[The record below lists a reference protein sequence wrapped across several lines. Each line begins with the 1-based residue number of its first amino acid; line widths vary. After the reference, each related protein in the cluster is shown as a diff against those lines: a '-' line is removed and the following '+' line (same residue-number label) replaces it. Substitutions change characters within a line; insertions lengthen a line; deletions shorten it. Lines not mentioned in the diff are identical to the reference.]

1 MIASVYQ
8 NFTLNRG
15 GKMFWDEIK
24 RHYDAG
30 SAHQFLLH
38 FNVNDLLY
46 DDVYGYLRTTDYLMA
61 QLNLLGCQLVLGYNT
76 AEGIHFP
83 KVGQWRNTQ
92 RALELFPQYNK
103 TGAFHFQSL
112 ATWLQTLQRFREV
125 EDINLAEQ
133 EVDPQLVRR
142 RINADLAFDKEHE
155 DPFVTMDP
163 SPSAEFR
170 QRLNRLLRQ
179 GRARVGLVIDSLE
192 LLTPNDPSLNEVAKN
207 EVQLLFSQIQYWAS
221 DLDIRRRKH
230 VILLVTHNIS
240 DIHPNFTVNPEI
252 PVVEIPFPN
261 YEERL
266 RFIEHLHDISD
277 GSAQMRKTLGNHRER
292 ETLAAETIGLNLL
305 GVHDVVQQA
314 ESTQQKAG
322 GEPLFRYRGESIRTF
337 SRGVLELGETQR
349 GPSDDGWYVMRI
361 IRDIADGM
369 KNRDLRRVPRG
380 ILLLGPPGTSKEYA
394 ARVLAGEANMTL
406 VRLRYAS
413 QVGEVT
419 ININQDGNT
428 YERNL
433 NAGLN
438 FIRGIAPTVVFMDGI
453 EQASPHTTMN
463 PEEHDRMLPSALVN
477 AINDIS
483 LHGRVIWVGA
493 SQRPDLMP
501 PIFRRYGIFDTKLI
515 MLPPTSGGR
524 VEILRIF
531 CRGQASGNINF
542 QSLVGGA
549 ETDGLTWRDLLL
561 IVQRANNIARRSGRD
576 TFTEGELRQAV
587 NDFVPDYSREMQIFM
602 GLLAL
607 REANSRMMV
616 PDGLLP
622 EYQEFVE
629 GNRVDKTRI
638 NKRLMEL
645 SHQLGL
651 RN

>member
-1 MIASVYQ
+1 
-8 NFTLNRG
+8 
-15 GKMFWDEIK
+15 MFWDEIK
-24 RHYDAG
+24 KHCEAG

-76 AEGIHFP
+76 SEGIHFP

-92 RALELFPQYNK
+92 EALEVFPQYKK

-112 ATWLQTLQRFREV
+112 ATWLQTLRRFREV
-125 EDINLAEQ
+125 EDVNLTEQ
-133 EVDPQLVRR
+133 EVDSQLARR
-142 RINADLAFDKEHE
+142 RINAGLGFDKEHE
-155 DPFVTMDP
+155 DPFVMLDP
-163 SPSAEFR
+163 SPSEELR
-170 QRLNRLLRQ
+170 RKLNLLLRQ
-179 GRARVGLVIDSLE
+179 GRTKIGLVINFLE
-192 LLTPNDPSLNEVAKN
+192 MLAPNDPSLSEVSGDD
-207 EVQLLFSQIQYWAS
+207 VRLLFNQILYWAS
-221 DLDIRRRKH
+221 DLDVRRQKH

-240 DIHPNFTVNPEI
+240 DVHPNFTVNPEI
-252 PVVEIPFPN
+252 PIIEIPFPN
-261 YEERL
+261 YDERL
-266 RFIEHLHDISD
+266 RFIEHLHDLSERR
-277 GSAQMRKTLGNHRER
+277 SQTRSTLGNHRER
-292 ETLAAETIGLNLL
+292 ETFAAETIGLNLL
-305 GVHDVVQQA
+305 GVHDVVKQA
-314 ESTQQKAG
+314 ESAQQKVG
-322 GEPLFRYRGESIRTF
+322 GEPLFRYRRESIRTF
-337 SRGVLELGETQR
+337 SHGVLELGETHR
-349 GPSDDGWYVMRI
+349 GPSDDGWYVTRI
-361 IRDIADGM
+361 IRDIAEGM

-380 ILLLGPPGTSKEYA
+380 LLLLGPPGTSKAHA

-406 VRLRYAS
+406 VQLRYAN
-413 QVGEVT
+413 QVSEVT
-419 ININQDGNT
+419 ININEGGNI

-438 FIRGIAPTVVFMDGI
+438 FIRGIAPTVVFMDEI
-453 EQASPHTTMN
+453 EQAPPHTPMN
-463 PEEHDRMLPSALVN
+463 SEEHQQPLPRALIN
-477 AINDIS
+477 AISDVS
-483 LHGRVIWVGA
+483 LHGRVIWVGT

-524 VEILRIF
+524 VAILRIF
-531 CRGQASGNINF
+531 CQGQRSGNINF

-561 IVQRANNIARRSGRD
+561 IVQRANNIARRNGRG
-576 TFTEGELRQAV
+576 TFTEGELRQAL
-587 NDFVPDYSREMQIFM
+587 NDFVPDYSRELQIFM

-622 EYQEFVE
+622 EYQAFVE
-629 GNRVDKTRI
+629 GNRIDKTAI

>member
-1 MIASVYQ
+1 
-8 NFTLNRG
+8 
-15 GKMFWDEIK
+15 MFWDEVK
-24 RHYDAG
+24 KHYDAG
-30 SAHQFLLH
+30 SAHQFLIH

-61 QLNLLGCQLVLGYNT
+61 QLNTLGCQLVLGYNT
-76 AEGIHFP
+76 SEGIHFP

-92 RALELFPQYNK
+92 RALEVFPQYNK
-103 TGAFHFQSL
+103 TGVFHFQSL

-125 EDINLAEQ
+125 EDVNLAEQ
-133 EVDPQLVRR
+133 EVYPQFVRR

-155 DPFVTMDP
+155 DPFVMLDAM
-163 SPSAEFR
+163 PSAEFR
-170 QRLNRLLRQ
+170 RQLNRLLQQ
-179 GRARVGLVIDSLE
+179 GRSKIGLVINPLE
-192 LLTPNDPSLNEVAKN
+192 LLTPNDPSLNAVTAD
-207 EVQLLFSQIQYWAS
+207 EVQLLFSQILYWAS

-230 VILLVTHNIS
+230 VVLLVTHNIS
-240 DIHPNFTVNPEI
+240 DVHPNFTVNPEI
-252 PVVEIPFPN
+252 PLIEIPFPN

-266 RFIEHLHDISD
+266 KFIEHLHDISD
-277 GSAQMRKTLGNHRER
+277 GSSQMRKTLGNHREQ
-292 ETLAAETIGLNLL
+292 ETLARETIGLNLF

-369 KNRDLRRVPRG
+369 ENQDLRRVPRG

-453 EQASPHTTMN
+453 EQAAPHATMN

-515 MLPPTSGGR
+515 MLPPTGGGR

-576 TFTEGELRQAV
+576 TFTEGELRQAL

-607 REANSRMMV
+607 REANSRIMV
-616 PDGLLP
+616 PDDLLP
-622 EYQEFVE
+622 EYQEFVD

-645 SHQLGL
+645 SNQLGL

>member
-1 MIASVYQ
+1 
-8 NFTLNRG
+8 
-15 GKMFWDEIK
+15 MFWDEIK
-24 RHYDAG
+24 KHCEAG

-38 FNVNDLLY
+38 FNVNDLLH

-76 AEGIHFP
+76 SEGIHFP

-92 RALELFPQYNK
+92 RALEIFPQYNK
-103 TGAFHFQSL
+103 AGVFHFQSL
-112 ATWLQTLQRFREV
+112 ATWLQTLQRIREV
-125 EDINLAEQ
+125 EDVNLAEQ

-170 QRLNRLLRQ
+170 QKLNRLLRQ
-179 GRARVGLVIDSLE
+179 GRARVGLVISSLE
-192 LLTPNDPSLNEVAKN
+192 LLTPNDPSLNEVAKD

-221 DLDIRRRKH
+221 DLDIRRHKH

-240 DIHPNFTVNPEI
+240 DVHPNFTVNPEI
-252 PVVEIPFPN
+252 PLIEIPFPN
-261 YEERL
+261 YDDRL
-266 RFIEHLHDISD
+266 KFIEQLHDISD
-277 GSAQMRKTLGNHRER
+277 GASQMRKTLGNHRER
-292 ETLAAETIGLNLL
+292 ETLARETIGLNLL

-314 ESTQQKAG
+314 EATQQKAG
-322 GEPLFRYRGESIRTF
+322 GEPLFRYRRESIRTF

-349 GPSDDGWYVMRI
+349 GPSGDGWYVMRT

-380 ILLLGPPGTSKEYA
+380 MLLLGPPGTSKEYA

-406 VRLRYAS
+406 VQLRYAS

-463 PEEHDRMLPSALVN
+463 PEDHEQVFPRALVN
-477 AINDIS
+477 AISDIS

-501 PIFRRYGIFDTKLI
+501 PIFRRYGVFDTKLI
-515 MLPPTSGGR
+515 MLPPTGGGR

-531 CRGQASGNINF
+531 CQGQTSGNINF
-542 QSLVGGA
+542 QALVGGA

-561 IVQRANNIARRSGRD
+561 IVQRANNIAMRAGRD
-576 TFTEGELRQAV
+576 AFTEGELRQAL

-629 GNRVDKTRI
+629 GNRVDKTAI

-645 SHQLGL
+645 SNQLGL

>member
-1 MIASVYQ
+1 
-8 NFTLNRG
+8 
-15 GKMFWDEIK
+15 MFWDEIK
-24 RHYDAG
+24 KHSEAG

-38 FNVNDLLY
+38 FNVNDLLH

-76 AEGIHFP
+76 SEGIHFP

-92 RALELFPQYNK
+92 RALEIFPQYNK
-103 TGAFHFQSL
+103 TGVFHFQSL
-112 ATWLQTLQRFREV
+112 ATWLQTLQRIREV
-125 EDINLAEQ
+125 EDANLAEQ
-133 EVDPQLVRR
+133 DVDPQLVRR

-155 DPFVTMDP
+155 DPFVTMDA

-170 QRLNRLLRQ
+170 QKLNRLLRQ
-179 GRARVGLVIDSLE
+179 GRTRIGLVLSSLE
-192 LLTPNDPSLNEVAKN
+192 LLTPNDPSLNEVAKD

-221 DLDIRRRKH
+221 DLDIRRHKH

-240 DIHPNFTVNPEI
+240 DVHPNFTVNPEI
-252 PVVEIPFPN
+252 PLIEIPFPN
-261 YEERL
+261 YDDRL
-266 RFIEHLHDISD
+266 RFIEQLHDISD
-277 GSAQMRKTLGNHRER
+277 GASQMRKTLGNHRDR
-292 ETLAAETIGLNLL
+292 ETLARETIGLNLL

-322 GEPLFRYRGESIRTF
+322 GEPLFRYRRESIRTF

-349 GPSDDGWYVMRI
+349 GPSGDGWYVMRI
-361 IRDIADGM
+361 IRDIANGM
-369 KNRDLRRVPRG
+369 KNRDLQRVPRG
-380 ILLLGPPGTSKEYA
+380 MLLLGPPGTSKEYA

-406 VRLRYAS
+406 VRLRYAN

-428 YERNL
+428 YQRNL

-453 EQASPHTTMN
+453 ENASPHTTMN
-463 PEEHDRMLPSALVN
+463 PEDHELVFPAALVN

-483 LHGRVIWVGA
+483 LHGRVIWVA
-493 SQRPDLMP
+493 TSQRPDLMP

-531 CRGQASGNINF
+531 CQGQTSGNINF
-542 QSLVGGA
+542 QSLVGSA

-561 IVQRANNIARRSGRD
+561 IVQRANNIAMRAGRD
-576 TFTEGELRQAV
+576 TFTESQLRQAL

-629 GNRVDKTRI
+629 GNRVDKTGI

>member
-1 MIASVYQ
+1 
-8 NFTLNRG
+8 
-15 GKMFWDEIK
+15 MFWDEVK
-24 RHYDAG
+24 KHYEAG
-30 SAHQFLLH
+30 SAHQFLIH

-46 DDVYGYLRTTDYLMA
+46 DDVYGYLHTTDYLMA
-61 QLNLLGCQLVLGYNT
+61 QLNTLGCELVLGYNT
-76 AEGIHFP
+76 SEGIHFP

-92 RALELFPQYNK
+92 RTLEIFPQYNK
-103 TGAFHFQSL
+103 TGVFHFQSL
-112 ATWLQTLQRFREV
+112 ATWVQTLQRFREV
-125 EDINLAEQ
+125 EDVNLAEQ
-133 EVDPQLVRR
+133 EVDPQFVRR

-163 SPSAEFR
+163 SLSAEFR
-170 QRLNRLLRQ
+170 KKLNHLLRQ
-179 GRARVGLVIDSLE
+179 GRTRIGLVITSLE
-192 LLTPNDPSLNEVAKN
+192 MLTPNDPSLNEVAKD
-207 EVQLLFSQIQYWAS
+207 EVQLLFSQIQSWAS

-240 DIHPNFTVNPEI
+240 DVHPNFTVNPEI
-252 PVVEIPFPN
+252 PMIEIPFPP

-266 RFIEHLHDISD
+266 RFIEHLHDISE
-277 GSAQMRKTLGNHRER
+277 GSSQMRKTLGNHRDQ
-292 ETLAAETIGLNLL
+292 ETFARETIGLNLF

-314 ESTQQKAG
+314 ESAQRKAG
-322 GEPLFRYRGESIRTF
+322 GEELLNYRRESIKTF
-337 SRGVLELGETQR
+337 SRGVLELGETYR

-369 KNRDLRRVPRG
+369 KNQDLRRVPRG
-380 ILLLGPPGTSKEYA
+380 MLFLGPHGTSKVYA
-394 ARVLAGEANMTL
+394 ARVLAGEANMTF
-406 VRLRYAS
+406 VRLRYAN

-419 ININQDGNT
+419 ININDSQNS

-438 FIRGIAPTVVFMDGI
+438 FIRGIAPTVVFIEDI
-453 EQASPHTTMN
+453 EQASPYATMN
-463 PEEHDRMLPSALVN
+463 PEEHEQMFPRALVN
-477 AINDIS
+477 AMNDIS

-515 MLPPTSGGR
+515 MLPPTGGGR
-524 VEILRIF
+524 VEILKIL
-531 CRGQASGNINF
+531 CQGQTSGNINF

-561 IVQRANNIARRSGRD
+561 IVQRANNIARRNGRD
-576 TFTEGELRQAV
+576 TFTEGELRQAL
-587 NDFVPDYSREMQIFM
+587 NDFIPDYSREMQIFM

-607 REANSRMMV
+607 REANSRIMV

-622 EYQEFVE
+622 EYQEFVD
-629 GNRVDKTRI
+629 GNRIDKTAI
-638 NKRLMEL
+638 NKRLKEL
-645 SHQLGL
+645 GNQLGL

>member
-1 MIASVYQ
+1 
-8 NFTLNRG
+8 
-15 GKMFWDEIK
+15 MFWDEIK

-30 SAHQFLLH
+30 SAHQFLIH

-221 DLDIRRRKH
+221 DLDVRRRKH

-252 PVVEIPFPN
+252 PVIEIPFPN

-266 RFIEHLHDISD
+266 SFIEHLHDISD

-292 ETLAAETIGLNLL
+292 ETLARETIGLNLL

-369 KNRDLRRVPRG
+369 RNRDLRRVPRG

-629 GNRVDKTRI
+629 GNRVDKTGI